1 MKRKCPYP
9 KVRIFA
15 ELGLGFVGSAM
26 ILWHNCFSHSLIS
39 KVVFD
44 VAFFVTVS
52 LAVFLLAVTLTK
64 NLETDSTES
73 QSATDTSLSVW
84 RFWKENKMPMAI
96 AALLLACLVLI
107 LSGVPHSELL
117 YEDLEEVAIFKEV
130 LFPMITKFA
139 VGIVLPMTLHDL
151 INSSYV
157 GNKFKTV
164 TASVL

>member
-73 QSATDTSLSVW
+73 QSATDTSLS
-84 RFWKENKMPMAI
+84 ENKMPMAI